1 MEGIIKKPY
10 EISLWEDVLTFVY
23 ENGKESEGKIIDS
36 YGAIKTQYFKEKKIC
51 VIGSDTMNTP
61 IRAVQPKLTINVNGS
76 ITLSFVMYY
85 RYYDEVTN
93 QFYNN
98 PFIKNLLFNERK
110 VKVRYGDLDDPDVK
124 WYDLVIKNVQ
134 ESSDQKSITYTA
146 KSLFVNEL
154 SKSGFDL
161 VFDTELENNM
171 GTVEELGER
180 VLTGSDWQLKPSGET
195 IKQTKEEPLYKIVLK
210 KGFLL
215 SAKNM
220 EKEEVITLGRD
231 SEKDYVIYASY
242 SDITEK
248 NLPIQFIYSTEGY
261 PTDDDF
267 VITKKESNWETVSLI
282 NDNGEPI
289 DITYEENIPNF
300 AEYMTISEQY
310 RGQKLVRNAII
321 KYDSKINK
329 YVYVY
334 KGPDPNSASN
344 KKEYYGYSETTY
356 ESPATIRNL
365 VTNPDNFDS
374 TAGWKTYW
382 KGNQAPIASELTSIT
397 VPDFRE
403 ASNTT
408 ETEYKSCLK
417 FKTTNTN
424 QCLINSGIMDNRS
437 FIENFT
443 EDERYVFIIKYFKKG
458 EEGVYGPKTLIPPT
472 DRIHFFVGEYKISGD
487 NIIFSPEEA
496 LFSGSIQPSNN
507 ASDGVYTRTE
517 FTHRSGCKRT
527 VSYKDLTDPSKR
539 WGIILYAESGTHYIE
554 SVQFFKE
561 VKKASAEN
569 DQRDFIIPGEIET
582 EGVVTKTYYYY
593 DPSQSYTGAD
603 NLVFAYQG
611 YRPSDKYVLQYRQ
624 GFDKVRSIAASES
637 NRFNLIQDLCEIF
650 ECWADFTI
658 EHERNGQI
666 KLVNYQQQ
674 KYVTF
679 REYIGK
685 PNYAGFKYGINLKS
699 IQRTIDSDA
708 IVTKLIVKNN
718 ANEFATDGFCSIAR
732 AIENPSG
739 ENFLLDFDY
748 YIHHNMLG
756 FAEVNNDLYS
766 PVPDQGYI
774 GYYRK
779 LKTINAARDAQIAKQ
794 SGLLKDIS
802 QYESLYQTYITAL
815 NGAQEQL
822 NNKEADILQ
831 QTGYTYQQLLTA
843 WRGSATDTKLQSW
856 SEQED
861 VIALGQAIAHLK
873 NLVVK
878 YDGLQKAAWT
888 NLSMSKEEFDK
899 CNRILTSTEKH
910 ETEPRL
916 LLEKEALNEAFYK
929 KYSRFLQEGSWNSE
943 DYTDDNLYYLDAVST
958 LHTSSQPKVTYTI
971 NVLELSQLYG
981 YENYKFDVGDK
992 TYIEDTEFFGWVD
1005 KNNNGILTPYQE
1017 EIVVTEV
1024 TLMLDSPES
1033 NQIKVQN
1040 YKTQFEDLFQ
1050 RMAAATQSVEY
1061 GTGKYE
1067 KASNIVKPDGTIKI
1081 DTLQNS
1087 IANNALTLQ
1096 NVKDQTVIWD
1106 ETGITTTSP
1115 SSPAKIVKITNGG
1128 IFLTVDG
1135 GMTWTTGIRGDGI
1148 NASVITTG
1156 VVNTDAVNILSG
1168 GTPSFRWDRKG
1179 ISAYEFTVTESNFV
1193 TSSYNPGKY
1202 VRFDQYGLYGIQD
1215 NADFDA
1221 TIPERNSDNE
1231 QIIGEDKI
1239 WKYANFAVTW
1249 KGFKMKTSNGSVS
1262 ISSDNDFQVIDRN
1275 NIERIKIGSLNSSND
1290 IYGIRICNGAGAVVM
1305 EQDSDGD
1312 MWIKN
1317 QLKIGQ
1323 NNSQVSIGYLIG
1335 QNYPSK
1341 EVETTENNQTT
1352 KVTYKQVVNANN
1364 KFIVY
1369 EDGSI
1374 KATEGYFE
1382 GEINANSGKFTGT
1395 IIATK
1400 GQIGQLTIDANGL
1413 VGETEKKRISLSH
1426 EGIVIEGGAFSIL
1439 SEKQAE
1445 GKSPKQ
1451 LLGFNEDG
1459 DLTISGVINASSGVF
1474 NGTVNA
1480 NSGTFSGDITLGG
1493 DLIVSTS
1500 EGGTIIIGTKDN
1512 KTGIFTNDFSEN
1524 SDNGFF
1530 ISPNGF
1536 IKANNITL
1544 HKATLTDTLT
1554 IGETCE
1560 ISKPNNSGEAVFKIY
1575 KKDENG
1581 NEKAVFRITDAG
1593 VLLLGGADS
1602 DSAIQLIGERQTIRT
1617 SNFITGGAGWSIS
1630 PSKAEF
1636 NNVVVRGT
1644 IESSVIAHGEVQA
1657 VGGALIVRPSCII
1670 QKSYKK
1676 IENDEIQLTIIFE
1689 GSNPGFSDQEY
1700 CAIGDRYFVI
1710 LSAPAQVAN
1719 SNALSMRLKQVT
1731 KEIKEESIIAE
1742 TSDWQETSEYNG
1754 KILVG
1759 YGKDNSISIV
1769 LNSSENSSVGMPN
1782 AITIYNN
1789 TFETEVDIAGNSGII
1804 HNKKAVVAL
1813 GKMNGDPG
1821 VGGLTGYGL
1830 YADNVY
1836 LRGSLIARGKRS
1848 SNEEYYSGINT
1859 KSTVIM
1865 PNYDNLFT
1873 NKRGEIILWAGAKGS
1888 EDDDVKNAPFKVDV
1902 NGNFYASSGYFE
1914 GSIISKATIT
1924 AAKIQTA
1931 TIIGN
1936 SEQEEYGLKINAEK
1950 GILFLSGNED
1960 NDSSFKMRLHSNGIN
1975 LNIPLT
1981 ISESIF
1987 GTSEKIITGF
1997 GKTGAGEENIRESY
2011 LTAGE
2016 LYLSQG
2022 EKKKTGAIISR
2033 EALDIYLNGDSKQEN
2048 IMKIAREKVTI
2059 NKDLTCEEN
2068 IMLNDVIEYRKVIE
2082 IVNGEELVVGYDLY
2096 VKE

>member
-10 EISLWEDVLTFVY
+10 EISLWEDILTFVY
-23 ENGKESEGKIIDS
+23 EDNKESEGKIEDGH
-36 YGAIKTQYFKEKKIC
+36 GAVKAQYFKEKKIC
-51 VIGSDTMNTP
+51 VIGSDTMNAP

-93 QFYNN
+93 QFYSN
-98 PFIKNLLFNERK
+98 PFIKNFLFNERK

-171 GTVEELGER
+171 GTVEELGRRILE
-180 VLTGSDWQLKPSGET
+180 GSDWQLKSSGES

-220 EKEEVITLGRD
+220 EKEETITLGRD
-231 SEKDYVIYASY
+231 SEKDYIIYALY

-248 NLPIQFIYSTEGY
+248 NIPIQFIYSTEGY
-261 PTDDDF
+261 PTNDDF
-267 VITKKESNWETVSLI
+267 VITKENSNWETVSLI
-282 NDNGEPI
+282 NNSGESI
-289 DITYEENIPNF
+289 GVNYEENIPNF
-300 AEYMTISEQY
+300 AESMTISEEY

-321 KYDSKINK
+321 EYDSKINK

-334 KGPDPNSASN
+334 KGPAPNSTSS
-344 KKEYYGYSETTY
+344 KKDYYGYSETTY

-365 VTNPDNFDS
+365 ITNPDNFDN

-382 KGNQAPIASELTSIT
+382 KGNQTPIASEFTSIT

-403 ASNTT
+403 ADNTT
-408 ETEYKSCLK
+408 ETEYKSYLK
-417 FKTTNTN
+417 FKTTNIY
-424 QCLINSGIMDNRS
+424 QCLINSGIMDSRN

-443 EDERYVFIIKYFKKG
+443 EDERYVFMIKYFKEGEKG
-458 EEGVYGPKTLIPPT
+458 TYGPKTLVPPT
-472 DRIHFFVGEYKISGD
+472 DRIHFFIGEYTIAGD
-487 NIIFSPEEA
+487 NIIFSPEGA
-496 LFSGSIQPSNN
+496 LFSGSIQPGDYAN
-507 ASDGVYTRTE
+507 DGVYTKTE
-517 FTHRSGCKRT
+517 FSHQSGCKKT
-527 VSYKDLTDPSKR
+527 ISYKDLTDPSKR
-539 WGIILYAESGTHYIE
+539 WGIILYADSGTHYIE

-561 VKKASAEN
+561 VKKASVGN
-569 DQRDFIIPGEIET
+569 DQRDFIIPGEVDT

-603 NLVFAYQG
+603 DLVFAYQG

-624 GFDKVRSIAASES
+624 GFDKVRSIVASES

-685 PNYAGFKYGINLKS
+685 PNYAGFRYGVNLKS

-748 YIHHNMLG
+748 YIHHKMLG

-774 GYYRK
+774 GYYRQ
-779 LKTINAARDAQIAKQ
+779 LKAINVARDAQITKQ
-794 SGLLKDIS
+794 SGLLNDIS

-822 NNKEADILQ
+822 NDKEADILR

-873 NLVVK
+873 SLVIK

-929 KYSRFLQEGSWNSE
+929 KYSRFLQEGSWISE

-1106 ETGITTTSP
+1106 ETGITTSSP
-1115 SSPAKIVKITNGG
+1115 SSPSKIVRITNGG

-1148 NASVITTG
+1148 NAAILTTG
-1156 VVNTDAVNILSG
+1156 VLNTEVVNITTNG
-1168 GTPSFRWDRKG
+1168 FPSFRWDKKG
-1179 ISAYEFTVTESNFV
+1179 ISAYEFTLSGDNFSN

-1202 VRFDQYGLYGIQD
+1202 VRFDQYGLYGIQS

-1221 TIPERNSDNE
+1221 TIPDENDS
-1231 QIIGEDKI
+1231 QIVGENKV

-1249 KGFKMKTSNGSVS
+1249 RGFKLKTNNGSVS

-1275 NIERIKIGSLNSSND
+1275 NVERVKIGSLNSSNNT
-1290 IYGIRICNGAGAVVM
+1290 YGIRICNGAGAVIM

-1317 QLKIGQ
+1317 QLKIGDGM
-1323 NNSQVSIGYLIG
+1323 NSPLVRIGYLDAA
-1335 QNYPSK
+1335 K
-1341 EVETTENNQTT
+1341 ENTD
-1352 KVTYKQVVNANN
+1352 YHQVINAND

-1382 GEINANSGKFTGT
+1382 GEIKADSGTFTGT
-1395 IIATK
+1395 INATE
-1400 GQIGQLTIDANGL
+1400 GQIGQLLIDGNGL
-1413 VGETEKKRISLSH
+1413 IGELGEKRISLSH
-1426 EGIVIEGGAFSIL
+1426 NGIVVEGGAFSIL
-1439 SEKQAE
+1439 SGKQTE
-1445 GKSPKQ
+1445 EESPEQ
-1451 LLGFNEDG
+1451 LLGFDKQGN
-1459 DLTISGVINASSGVF
+1459 LTISGVINASSGTF
-1474 NGTVNA
+1474 NGIVNA
-1480 NSGTFSGDITLGG
+1480 ESGEFSGDISLKGN
-1493 DLIVSTS
+1493 LSVSAS
-1500 EGGTIIIGTKDN
+1500 EGKMIIIGTNDER
-1512 KTGIFTNDFSEN
+1512 TGIFTSDFKVDDDS
-1524 SDNGFF
+1524 GFF
-1530 ISPNGF
+1530 ISPEGS
-1536 IKANNITL
+1536 IHANNIFL
-1544 HKATLTDTLT
+1544 SNAELTKSLA
-1554 IGETCE
+1554 IGTNCQ
-1560 ISKPNNSGEAVFKIY
+1560 ITVPSYTGDAIFKVFDDYEDIKL
-1575 KKDENG
+1575 
-1581 NEKAVFRITDAG
+1581 RITNTG
-1593 VLLLGGADS
+1593 TMVLGNTDS
-1602 DSAIQLIGERQTIRT
+1602 GIQLIGSEQAIRT
-1617 SNFITGGAGWSIS
+1617 SNFITGGQGWSIS
-1630 PSKAEF
+1630 PQKAEF
-1636 NNVVVRGT
+1636 NNVIVRGT
-1644 IESSVIAHGEVQA
+1644 IESSVIAYGEVQA
-1657 VGGALIVRPSCII
+1657 IGGALIVRPSCVIQSCSQAVDGNNEVFLRIVFEGKDPGFQVGDYCSIGDIYFIIESIPDIENSDTSFLQLKQITKII
-1670 QKSYKK
+1670 QNEISSVSAGEELNWEK
-1676 IENDEIQLTIIFE
+1676 ISTYDRKILIDHGQND
-1689 GSNPGFSDQEY
+1689 S
-1700 CAIGDRYFVI
+1700 V
-1710 LSAPAQVAN
+1710 
-1719 SNALSMRLKQVT
+1719 
-1731 KEIKEESIIAE
+1731 SII
-1742 TSDWQETSEYNG
+1742 
-1754 KILVG
+1754 
-1759 YGKDNSISIV
+1759 
-1769 LNSSENSSVGMPN
+1769 LNSSNSANIGMPN
-1782 AITIYNN
+1782 TIAIYKNN
-1789 TFETEVDIAGNSGII
+1789 FKNETDFEHIKTVAI
-1804 HNKKAVVAL
+1804 AL
-1813 GKMNGDPG
+1813 GEMTGDSDM
-1821 VGGLTGYGL
+1821 GGLTGYGL

-1836 LRGSLIARGKRS
+1836 LKGSLIAEGQDN
-1848 SNEEYYSGINT
+1848 SNQEYYSGINT
-1859 KSTVIM
+1859 KSTIIM
-1865 PNYDNLFT
+1865 PDTKYKFSNP
-1873 NKRGEIILWAGAKGS
+1873 GPIILWAGAKSS
-1888 EDDDVKNAPFKVDV
+1888 EEDAIKKAPFKVDL

-1914 GSIISKATIT
+1914 GSIISKATIS
-1924 AAKIQTA
+1924 AAEIHTA
-1931 TIIGN
+1931 TIIGTHTDDDKESDN
-1936 SEQEEYGLKINAEK
+1936 NYALRIIGSA
-1950 GILFLSGNED
+1950 GIIFSDTDKD
-1960 NDSSFKMRLHSNGIN
+1960 NQPVIKMKLDKAMILNVP
-1975 LNIPLT
+1975 LNIT
-1981 ISESIF
+1981 KSIT
-1987 GTSEKIITGF
+1987 GSNEENITGF
-1997 GKTGAGEENIRESY
+1997 GKIGAGPERGKESY
-2011 LTAGE
+2011 LQPTA

-2022 EKKKTGAIISR
+2022 EGDATAGAIFSKNT
-2033 EALDIYLNGDSKQEN
+2033 LNIFLNNGNSNSEPKEV
-2048 IMKIAREKVTI
+2048 MKITGNEVTLQE
-2059 NKDLTCEEN
+2059 DLVCKEN
-2068 IMLNDVIEYRKVIE
+2068 VLFSSVIEYRKVRDS
-2082 IVNGEELVVGYDLY
+2082 EEKVAGYDLY